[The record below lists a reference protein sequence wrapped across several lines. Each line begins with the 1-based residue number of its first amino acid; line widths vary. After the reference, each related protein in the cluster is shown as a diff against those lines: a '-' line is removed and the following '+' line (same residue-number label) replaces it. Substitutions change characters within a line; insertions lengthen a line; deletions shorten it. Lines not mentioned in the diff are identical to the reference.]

1 MIRIFMLLRVAFALS
16 VLLVI
21 SGCWSS
27 REIEELSVYVGLGID
42 IAKETE
48 FEKDIAAQ
56 GGKYPKNNYITATVQ
71 IAPGT
76 GGSNSKQGGQS
87 GSPASGKTSYSNEQL
102 TGDSLLQIFRQFAL
116 RRDRPLIGHHLKVI
130 VVSKDIAKKYGLD
143 QLLDFVLRDNDIR
156 PNCLV
161 LISHHRAVDVLTS
174 DDPSRIPAFYLTG
187 ITGNSYLSNKILD
200 PVLLSKLDAQMQ
212 SGSSFLLQN
221 VLYSNGEGKFSGGS
235 IFDGK
240 TTKFIGELSQTDLE
254 GLSWLR
260 PKERGGVLKTY
271 NKEGFTVVYEMK
283 KKKTKVIPK
292 VVGNDISFHVKTES
306 EGWLMEDWRA
316 PEREEKGAYRGELE
330 KEFAELAEQQI
341 RQVLYKLQHTYKVD
355 VADFRDSLRIKEPK
369 TWKKVKDDWDNIF
382 STVPITYDVKISITN
397 PGSST
402 E

>member
-1 MIRIFMLLRVAFALS
+1 MIPFRMLLRVVSALCI
-16 VLLVI
+16 LLTL

-27 REIEELSVYVGLGID
+27 REIEDLSLYVGLGID
-42 IAKETE
+42 VGKETE

-56 GGKYPKNNYITATVQ
+56 GGSYPKKNYLTATVQ
-71 IAPGT
+71 IAPGF
-76 GGSNSKQGGQS
+76 SNSQSSQQS
-87 GSPASGKTSYSNEQL
+87 GSPSSGKTSYANEQL
-102 TGDSLLQIFRQFAL
+102 SGDSLLQIFRQFAL

-161 LISHHRAVDVLTS
+161 LISHRRAVDVLTS
-174 DDPSRIPAFYLTG
+174 QDPSRIPAFYLTG
-187 ITGNSYLSNKILD
+187 ITNNSYISNKILD

-221 VLYSNGEGKFSGGS
+221 VLNSDGEDKFSGGS

-254 GLSWLR
+254 GLSWLN
-260 PKERGGVLKTY
+260 PQKKGGVLKTH
-271 NKEGFTVVYEMK
+271 NKEGFTVLYEMK
-283 KKKTKVIPK
+283 KKKVKITPK

-316 PEREEKGAYRGELE
+316 PEEEEKGAYLRELE

-369 TWKKVKDDWDNIF
+369 TWKKIKDDWDQIF
-382 STVPITYDVKISITN
+382 STVPITYDVKITITN

>member
-1 MIRIFMLLRVAFALS
+1 MIPFRMLLRVVSALCI
-16 VLLVI
+16 LLTL

-27 REIEELSVYVGLGID
+27 REIEDLSLYVGLGID
-42 IAKETE
+42 VGKETE

-56 GGKYPKNNYITATVQ
+56 GGSYPKKNYLTATVQ
-71 IAPGT
+71 IAPGF
-76 GGSNSKQGGQS
+76 SNSQSSQQS
-87 GSPASGKTSYSNEQL
+87 GSPSSGKTSYANEQL
-102 TGDSLLQIFRQFAL
+102 SGDSLLQIFRQFAL

-161 LISHHRAVDVLTS
+161 LISHRRAVDVLTS
-174 DDPSRIPAFYLTG
+174 QDPSRIPAFYLTG
-187 ITGNSYLSNKILD
+187 ITNNSYISNKILD

-221 VLYSNGEGKFSGGS
+221 VLNSDGEDKFSGGS

-254 GLSWLR
+254 GLSWLN
-260 PKERGGVLKTY
+260 PQKKGGVLKTH
-271 NKEGFTVVYEMK
+271 NKEGFTVLYEMK
-283 KKKTKVIPK
+283 KKKVKITPK

-316 PEREEKGAYRGELE
+316 PEEEEKGTYLRELE

-369 TWKKVKDDWDNIF
+369 TWKKVKDDWDKIF
-382 STVPITYDVKISITN
+382 STVPITYDVKITITN

>member
-1 MIRIFMLLRVAFALS
+1 MIPFHMLIRVVSALCI
-16 VLLVI
+16 LLML

-27 REIEELSVYVGLGID
+27 REIEDLSLYVGLGID
-42 IAKETE
+42 VGKETE

-56 GGKYPKNNYITATVQ
+56 GGSYPKKNYLTATVQ
-71 IAPGT
+71 IAPGF
-76 GGSNSKQGGQS
+76 SNSQSSQQS
-87 GSPASGKTSYSNEQL
+87 GSPSSGKTSYANEQL
-102 TGDSLLQIFRQFAL
+102 SGDSLLQIFRQFAL

-161 LISHHRAVDVLTS
+161 LISHRRAVDVLTS
-174 DDPSRIPAFYLTG
+174 QDPSRIPAFYLTG
-187 ITGNSYLSNKILD
+187 ITNNSYISNKILD

-221 VLYSNGEGKFSGGS
+221 VLNSDGEDKFSGGS

-254 GLSWLR
+254 GLSWLN
-260 PKERGGVLKTY
+260 PKKKGGVLKTH
-271 NKEGFTVVYEMK
+271 NKEGFTVLYEMK
-283 KKKTKVIPK
+283 KKKVKITPK

-316 PEREEKGAYRGELE
+316 PEEEEKGAYLRELE
-330 KEFAELAEQQI
+330 KEFADLAEQQI

-369 TWKKVKDDWDNIF
+369 TWKKVKGDWDKIF
-382 STVPITYDVKISITN
+382 SNVPITYDVKITITN

>member
-1 MIRIFMLLRVAFALS
+1 MMPFRMLLRVAS
-16 VLLVI
+16 VLCILLTL

-27 REIEELSVYVGLGID
+27 REIEDLSLYVGLGID
-42 IAKETE
+42 VGKETE

-56 GGKYPKNNYITATVQ
+56 GGSYPKKNNVTATVQ
-71 IAPGT
+71 IAPGF
-76 GGSNSKQGGQS
+76 SNSQSSQQS
-87 GSPASGKTSYSNEQL
+87 GSPSSGKTSYANEQL
-102 TGDSLLQIFRQFAL
+102 SGDSMLQIFRQFAL

-161 LISHHRAVDVLTS
+161 LISHHRALDVLTS
-174 DDPSRIPAFYLTG
+174 QDPSRIPAFYLTG
-187 ITGNSYLSNKILD
+187 ITNNSYLSNKILD

-221 VLYSNGEGKFSGGS
+221 VLNSHGEDKFSGGS

-254 GLSWLR
+254 GLSWLNS
-260 PKERGGVLKTY
+260 KKKGGVIKTH
-271 NKEGFTVVYEMK
+271 NKQGFTVVYEIK
-283 KKKTKVIPK
+283 KKKVKIIPK

-306 EGWLMEDWRA
+306 EGWLMEDWRS
-316 PEREEKGAYRGELE
+316 PEREEKGDYLRELE

-369 TWKKVKDDWDNIF
+369 TWKKVKDDWDEIF
-382 STVPITYDVKISITN
+382 STVPITYEVKTTITN